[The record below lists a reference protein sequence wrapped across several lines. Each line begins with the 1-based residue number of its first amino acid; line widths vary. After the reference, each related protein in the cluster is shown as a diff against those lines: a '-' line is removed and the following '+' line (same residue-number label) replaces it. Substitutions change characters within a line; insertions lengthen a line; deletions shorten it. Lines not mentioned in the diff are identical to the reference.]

1 MIRNLIIIDKKGT
14 NLLEVNFGECHSL
27 AADPLMISSFISA
40 IYAFGQSLNS
50 RGIKNIRFEH
60 LYFMLYT
67 QNEFIFLIS
76 VDDDLESENRAKLER
91 ISSLFLERYSEQL
104 RELEE
109 ASTTP
114 DFTEF
119 IDLLLDLD
127 IAQKNCGEHPDCE
140 DCPNHRVLPLDE
152 ISKAFLEK

>member
-27 AADPLMISSFISA
+27 AANPLVISSFISA
-40 IYAFGQSLNS
+40 IYAFGQSLNG

-67 QNEFIFLIS
+67 KKEFIFLIS

-91 ISSLFLERYSEQL
+91 ISSLFLEKYSQEL
-104 RELEE
+104 REFEE
-109 ASTTP
+109 TNTP
-114 DFTEF
+114 SDFTEF
-119 IDLLLDLD
+119 INILLDLD

-152 ISKAFLEK
+152 ISKVFYDE

>member
-1 MIRNLIIIDKKGT
+1 MIRNLIIFSKKGY

-27 AADPLMISSFISA
+27 AASPLMVSGFISA
-40 IYAFGQSLNS
+40 IYAFGQSLNG

-76 VDDDLESENRAKLER
+76 VDDDRESENRAKLER
-91 ISSLFLERYSEQL
+91 ISSLFLEKYSEDL
-104 RELEE
+104 REFEE
-109 ASTTP
+109 TSITP

-127 IAQKNCGEHPDCE
+127 ISQKNCGEHPDCE

-152 ISKAFLEK
+152 ISKVFFDD